1 METTAL
7 TFARPVWLNILWLLP
22 LGFFLFWWAEQRRR
36 ALIGRIVA
44 PKLRALLAGSTSPMR
59 RWFRNACVLGALGLL
74 AVALAGPR
82 LGYDTLEVTHK
93 GRDVIIAMDVSRSM
107 LATDVAPT
115 RLQRAKLL
123 AEDLVSELGGDRLG
137 LVAFAGS
144 AFLQAPLTLD
154 HGAVLAAVDELDT
167 DLIPKGGSNI
177 AAAIRT
183 CEEAFG
189 KAEGFS
195 RAIVIVSDG
204 EELDAD
210 GLEAARQAAAN
221 GVRIFTVGVGSE
233 EGSEIPLGPGEFV
246 RDASG
251 KVVQSRLDA
260 SRMTEIAEIT
270 GGFYVPLDEDAAR
283 RLVAD
288 GIGQMKE
295 VEMSASASRRP
306 IERYQWPLGAAI
318 VLLALQALV
327 GERRRRPA
335 LAVACWFLAAGP
347 AWSAP
352 AGLTA
357 YEQGDYETARSA
369 FEQRLRME
377 PDAPDL
383 QMNAGTAAYRLK
395 DFGKASEYFSRAM
408 LSEDPALRSAAEF
421 NLGNT
426 LFRQGE
432 GQEDKEKKVTDWKD
446 AIAKYDAA
454 LKTRPDYTEAK
465 ENKERVEELL
475 KQLEQEQKKDNKKDQ
490 KKDQQQK
497 GGQQQKQDQQQG
509 GGDQKKEDQQQ
520 GGGDQKKED
529 QQQGGQ
535 QNKDQQQQGG
545 GGQKDQEQQQKD
557 QQQKKDEQ
565 QQGGDQ
571 KKEDQQ
577 QGGQQQKEQQPSA
590 DGGKKEQEQSG
601 QQQKDQQQQGGG
613 GQKDEQQ
620 EGEGKKEE
628 GQQGQQQQQ
637 KDQQQQGSGGKEEQ
651 DKEGQQ
657 GKDQQQQGGGG
668 KEEQDK
674 EGEQKKDQ
682 QQQGGGGQQDEQQK
696 DGEGREG
703 EEKKEGGKKPGEQK
717 QQQGGKGD
725 EEKQDQPQ
733 GNQGSSAGSRPEPG
747 KAGDKPAPVPQQAGD
762 KKQGELRGGAAGE
775 RGDEKKEG
783 AAAMAVAEEEEE
795 GKMSASQARALL
807 RSLQSEEEQ
816 VELRERQ
823 NFQDVIRDW

>member
-1 METTAL
+1 
-7 TFARPVWLNILWLLP
+7 
-22 LGFFLFWWAEQRRR
+22 
-36 ALIGRIVA
+36 
-44 PKLRALLAGSTSPMR
+44 
-59 RWFRNACVLGALGLL
+59 
-74 AVALAGPR
+74 
-82 LGYDTLEVTHK
+82 
-93 GRDVIIAMDVSRSM
+93 
-107 LATDVAPT
+107 
-115 RLQRAKLL
+115 
-123 AEDLVSELGGDRLG
+123 LGGDRLG

-283 RLVAD
+283 RLVSD

-454 LKTRPDYTEAK
+454 MKTRPDYTEAK

-613 GQKDEQQ
+613 GQKDQQQ

-628 GQQGQQQQQ
+628 GQQGQQQ

-703 EEKKEGGKKPGEQK
+703 EEKKEGGQKPGEQK
-717 QQQGGKGD
+717 QQQGGEGD

-747 KAGDKPAPVPQQAGD
+747 KAGDKPAAVPQQAGD

>member
-7 TFARPVWLNILWLLP
+7 TFANPAWLNLLWLVP
-22 LGFFLFWWAEQRRR
+22 LGVVLFWWAEQRRR

-44 PKLRALLAGSTSPMR
+44 PKLRALLAGNTSPAR

-82 LGYDTLEVTHK
+82 LGYDTLEVPHK
-93 GRDVIIAMDVSRSM
+93 GRDVLIAMDVSRSM

-123 AEDLVSELGGDRLG
+123 VEDLVSELGGDRLG

-167 DLIPKGGSNI
+167 DLIPKGGTNL

-221 GVRIFTVGVGSE
+221 GIRIFTVGVGSK

-246 RDASG
+246 RDPSG
-251 KVVQSRLDA
+251 KIVQSRLDA

-283 RLVAD
+283 RLVSD

-295 VEMSASASRRP
+295 VEMTASASRRP
-306 IERYQWPLGAAI
+306 IERYQWPLAAAI
-318 VLLALQALV
+318 GLLVLQAVV
-327 GERRRRPA
+327 GERRRRP
-335 LAVACWFLAAGP
+335 LAVAACWFLAASSGW
-347 AWSAP
+347 AAP
-352 AGLTA
+352 AGVTA
-357 YEQGDYETARSA
+357 YEKGDYEAARSA
-369 FEQRLRME
+369 FEQRLQME
-377 PDAPDL
+377 PDAPEL
-383 QMNAGTAAYRLK
+383 QLNAGTAAYRLK
-395 DFGKASEYFSRAM
+395 DYGKASEYFSRAM
-408 LSEDPALRSAAEF
+408 LADDPALRSAAEF

-432 GQEDKEKKVTDWKD
+432 GQGDKEKKITDWKD
-446 AIAKYDAA
+446 AIAKYEAA

-475 KQLEQEQKKDNKKDQ
+475 KQAEQEQKQDKKKDQ
-490 KKDQQQK
+490 KKDQEQQ
-497 GGQQQKQDQQQG
+497 GGDQQKQ
-509 GGDQKKEDQQQ
+509 DQQQ

-545 GGQKDQEQQQKD
+545 GGQKDQQQKDQQNKDQQQQGGGGQKDQEQQQKD
-557 QQQKKDEQ
+557 QQKKDEQ
-565 QQGGDQ
+565 QQGGGQ

-590 DGGKKEQEQSG
+590 DGGEKEQEQSG
-601 QQQKDQQQQGGG
+601 QQKKDEQQQGGG
-613 GQKDEQQ
+613 GQQEQQQQ

-628 GQQGQQQQQ
+628 GEQGQQ
-637 KDQQQQGSGGKEEQ
+637 KDQQQGQGAGGKEEQ

-657 GKDQQQQGGGG
+657 
-668 KEEQDK
+668 
-674 EGEQKKDQ
+674 KKDG
-682 QQQGGGGQQDEQQK
+682 QQQGGGGQKQDEQQK

-703 EEKKEGGKKPGEQK
+703 EEKKEGGEKPGEQ
-717 QQQGGKGD
+717 QQQGGEGSE
-725 EEKQDQPQ
+725 EEKDQQ
-733 GNQGSSAGSRPEPG
+733 QADQAGSSPGARPEPG
-747 KAGDKPAPVPQQAGD
+747 KAGDKPAPVPQQAGE
-762 KKQGELRGGAAGE
+762 KKQGELRGGAAEG
-775 RGDEKKEG
+775 GGEKKEG
-783 AAAMAVAEEEEE
+783 AVGVAASEEEVD
-795 GKMSASQARALL
+795 GKMSAAQARALL

-816 VELRERQ
+816 VDLRERQ

>member
-7 TFARPVWLNILWLLP
+7 SFARPVWLNLLWLLP

-44 PKLRALLAGSTSPMR
+44 PKLRSLLAGNTSPAR

-82 LGYDTLEVTHK
+82 LGYDTLEVPHK
-93 GRDVIIAMDVSRSM
+93 GRDVLIAMDVSRSM

-123 AEDLVSELGGDRLG
+123 VEDLVGELSGDRLG

-167 DLIPKGGSNI
+167 DLIPKGGTNL

-195 RAIVIVSDG
+195 RAIIIVSDG

-221 GVRIFTVGVGSE
+221 GIRIFTVGVGSA

-246 RDASG
+246 RDSSG

-283 RLVAD
+283 RLVTD
-288 GIGQMKE
+288 GIGKMKE
-295 VEMSASASRRP
+295 VEMTASASRRP

-318 VLLALQALV
+318 GLLVLQALV

-335 LAVACWFLAAGP
+335 LAAAACWFLVAAP
-347 AWSAP
+347 SWSAP

-357 YEQGDYETARSA
+357 YEKGDYEAARSA
-369 FEQRLRME
+369 FEQRLQME
-377 PDAPDL
+377 PDAPGL
-383 QMNAGTAAYRLK
+383 QLNAGTAAYRLK
-395 DFGKASEYFSRAM
+395 DYGKASEYFSRAM
-408 LSEDPALRSAAEF
+408 LSEDPALRSSAEY

-432 GQEDKEKKVTDWKD
+432 GQSDKEKKTTDWKD
-446 AIAKYDAA
+446 AIAKYEAA

-465 ENKERVEELL
+465 ENKERVEQLL
-475 KQLEQEQKKDNKKDQ
+475 KQLEQEQKQDQKKDQ
-490 KKDQQQK
+490 KKDQQ
-497 GGQQQKQDQQQG
+497 
-509 GGDQKKEDQQQ
+509 
-520 GGGDQKKED
+520 
-529 QQQGGQ
+529 
-535 QNKDQQQQGG
+535 
-545 GGQKDQEQQQKD
+545 
-557 QQQKKDEQ
+557 
-565 QQGGDQ
+565 
-571 KKEDQQ
+571 
-577 QGGQQQKEQQPSA
+577 
-590 DGGKKEQEQSG
+590 

-613 GQKDEQQ
+613 DQKKDQQQGGGEQQKKDQQQGGEQKKDQQQQGGGGQQQEQQQKDQQKQDQQQGGGQKDQQQKDQQGGQKEQQ
-620 EGEGKKEE
+620 PSADGGDKEQEKSGEQKKDQQ
-628 GQQGQQQQQ
+628 QQGGGEQKQDQQQGGGGQQ
-637 KDQQQQGSGGKEEQ
+637 KDQQQQG
-651 DKEGQQ
+651 EGQKEKGEQ
-657 GKDQQQQGGGG
+657 GQQQKDEQQQGSGG

-682 QQQGGGGQQDEQQK
+682 QQQGGGGQQQDQQQK
-696 DGEGREG
+696 DGEGKEG
-703 EEKKEGGKKPGEQK
+703 EEKKEGGKKPGEQQ
-717 QQQGGKGD
+717 QQQGGEGG
-725 EEKQDQPQ
+725 EEEQDQPQ
-733 GNQGSSAGSRPEPG
+733 ADQGSSPGSRPEPG
-747 KAGDKPAPVPQQAGD
+747 KAGDKPAPVPQQAGE
-762 KKQGELRGGAAGE
+762 KKQGELRGGAPGE
-775 RGDEKKEG
+775 RGDEKKDG
-783 AAAMAVAEEEEE
+783 AVGMAAAEEEVD

-816 VELRERQ
+816 VDLRERQ